1 MLLSPGQAQLSQG
14 FYLSAKVLGES
25 HSTTVLFLSGFVGS
39 SEVWDAHFQGLA
51 NQYRL
56 IMLDTLGFGRS
67 PKPDIEYSLAQHLEA
82 IDHTLE
88 HYGAERVHIVGHS
101 MGCLLA
107 LAYANRYPAK
117 AGRLALLAC
126 PAFDDEQQAR
136 RSIGTASLFN
146 RWLAM
151 DTPVARWACALMC
164 TLRPALLPLAPH
176 LVRHV
181 PAVVAKDALRHNWQS
196 YSRTL
201 RNVIFQAETHR
212 WMLQIGGP
220 ILFIHGTQDKTAP
233 YANVQRYVHL
243 PNVRV
248 LTLEADHG
256 LIFTHG
262 RLIASELAEFFATR
276 G

>member
-1 MLLSPGQAQLSQG
+1 MDTLPQG
-14 FYLSAKVLGES
+14 LYLSAKVLGDS
-25 HSTTVLFLSGFVGS
+25 RSTTVLFLSGFVGS
-39 SEVWDAHFQGLA
+39 SEVWDAHFQVLA
-51 NQYRL
+51 ERFRL

-82 IDHTLE
+82 IDRTLD
-88 HYGAERVHIVGHS
+88 HYAVQRAHIVGHS

-107 LAYANRYPAK
+107 LAYSNHYPLK
-117 AGRLALLAC
+117 TGRLALLAC

-136 RSIGTASLFN
+136 RAIGTASLFN

-151 DTPVARWACALMC
+151 DTPAARWACTLMC
-164 TLRPALLPLAPH
+164 ALRPALLPLAPH

-181 PAVVAKDALRHNWQS
+181 PAVVAQDALRHNWQS

-201 RNVIFQAETHR
+201 RNVIFQADTHR
-212 WMLQIGGP
+212 WMQQSAAP
-220 ILFIHGTQDKTAP
+220 ILLIHGTEDRTAP

-243 PNVRV
+243 PNVLL

-256 LIFTHG
+256 LIFTHS
-262 RLIASELAEFFATR
+262 RRIACELAEFFAAR
-276 G
+276 EGAVP